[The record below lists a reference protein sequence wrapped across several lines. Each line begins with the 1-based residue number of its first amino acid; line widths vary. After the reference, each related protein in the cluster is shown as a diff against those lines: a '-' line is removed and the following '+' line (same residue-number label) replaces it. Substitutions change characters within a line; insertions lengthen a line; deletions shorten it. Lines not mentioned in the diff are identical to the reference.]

1 MIVLN
6 KILDRLHAVC
16 PGSYRHDA
24 SKIEDGSQV
33 IHLHGDYVLFIDED
47 TALPTVSLDELME
60 IGGNVTI
67 ADWIVDNDAVLD
79 EIVAA
84 VVDLKNDS

>member
-16 PGSYRHDA
+16 PGSYRLDEA
-24 SKIEDGSQV
+24 EV
-33 IHLHGDYVLFIDED
+33 IHLHGQYVLDIDED
-47 TALPTVSLDELME
+47 SALPTVSLDERME
-60 IGGNVTI
+60 VGGNVTI
-67 ADWIVDNDAVLD
+67 ADWIVDNEAVLD